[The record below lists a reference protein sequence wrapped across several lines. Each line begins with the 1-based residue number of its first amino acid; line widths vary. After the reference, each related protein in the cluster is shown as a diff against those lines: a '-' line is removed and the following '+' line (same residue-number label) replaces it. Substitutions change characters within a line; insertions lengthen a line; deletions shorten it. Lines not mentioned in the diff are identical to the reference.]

1 MTKRRICNHLSVFLV
16 AIVWV
21 AVNLSVAQDRAVIQ
35 QVGGSRIPLT
45 GVVEDFTGRDLRF
58 RSRTG
63 DGVKRYSRSEVVDVI
78 TQYTAHHDE
87 GRKLLAAGKVAE
99 AKIELTTALNDE
111 DRPWVRREILAGL
124 VRCALWNGDYQTAV
138 TQFGLIVDSD
148 PETFHYNL
156 IPLNWTDD
164 EPPVKLEVEARQ
176 WIKES
181 ATPHSR
187 LIGASWLLTT
197 SDHFDEAE
205 MTLKKLA
212 REPDLRIQRLAQMQY
227 WRVKRKSK
235 DGVDEQE
242 VHRWQTFVDDLP
254 AELRPGGHFLIAAT
268 WKDRREFERAAR
280 AYLWL
285 PLVYDADRWLCAQS
299 AFEAA
304 ESLRAM
310 GDLTQAANTYSEVV
324 LRYGDTRWGRPAD
337 AAWKAI
343 RQSAADAND
352 QTTSGTDK
360 Q

>member
-1 MTKRRICNHLSVFLV
+1 MTKRRISHYLFVYA
-16 AIVWV
+16 AIVCLK
-21 AVNLSVAQDRAVIQ
+21 VNPSAAQDRVVIQ
-35 QVGGSRIPLT
+35 QAGGSRIPLV
-45 GVVEDFTGRDLRF
+45 GMVEDFTGRDLRF

-63 DGVKRYSRSEVVDVI
+63 EGVKRYSRSEVVDVI

-99 AKIELTTALNDE
+99 ARAELTAALNDE

-124 VRCALWNGDYQTAV
+124 VRCALWNGDYQAAV
-138 TQFGLIVDSD
+138 AQFVFIVDSD

-164 EPPVKLEVEARQ
+164 EPPVKLEVEARR
-176 WIKES
+176 WIGKN

-197 SDHFDEAE
+197 TDHFDEAE
-205 MTLKKLA
+205 MTLKSLA

-227 WRVKRKSK
+227 WRVKRTSK

-242 VHRWQTFVDDLP
+242 VQRWQSFVDDLP
-254 AELRPGGHFLIAAT
+254 AELRPGGYFLIAAT
-268 WKDRREFERAAR
+268 WKDRREFEGAAR
-280 AYLWL
+280 AFLWL
-285 PLVYDADRWLCAQS
+285 PLVYDADRSLCARS

-310 GDLTQAANTYSEVV
+310 GDLAQAANTYSEVV

-343 RQSAADAND
+343 RQSTADAND